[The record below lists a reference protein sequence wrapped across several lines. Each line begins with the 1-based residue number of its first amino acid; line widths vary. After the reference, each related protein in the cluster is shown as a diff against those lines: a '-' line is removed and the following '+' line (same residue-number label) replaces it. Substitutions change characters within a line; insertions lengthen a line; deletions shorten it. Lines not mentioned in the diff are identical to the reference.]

1 MIDEYIKQIFGY
13 YPMVVGSW
21 GIESCIPLMESEE
34 EGEGGLCIRVNA
46 YKFQGEVRIMLSWL
60 DLFDVT
66 LYNPDGTIK
75 EQVTGIYVDNLV
87 PVIDGLIERTD
98 DYEERIKR
106 DYGIVDVNP
115 NVDEHNVT

>member
-1 MIDEYIKQIFGY
+1 MIDKYIKQIFGY

-21 GIESCIPLMESEE
+21 GVESYVPVMECE

-46 YKFQGEVRIMLSWL
+46 YKFQGEGRIMLSWL

-87 PVIDGLIERTD
+87 PVIDSLIERTD

-106 DYGIVDVNP
+106 DYGIVDVNL
-115 NVDEHNVT
+115 NIDEHKVP